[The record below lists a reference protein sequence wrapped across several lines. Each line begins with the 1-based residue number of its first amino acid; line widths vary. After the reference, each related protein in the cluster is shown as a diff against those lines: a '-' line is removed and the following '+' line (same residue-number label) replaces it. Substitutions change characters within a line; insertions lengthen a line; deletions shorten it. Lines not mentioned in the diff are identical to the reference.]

1 MRLRQLVQ
9 LGLPAV
15 PGRGDV
21 PHPSLFNF
29 QAPQS
34 TKPLQKNG
42 SVLGSS
48 LQDDKPV
55 KRLDG
60 PLRVVSLLSPRAAGA
75 PRWSVRVSCL
85 VPRRCCLSVCLS
97 AGARGRRGLRVSLG
111 NTKTQRRGGGLAFGA
126 GSPRHLQPQ
135 TGSEGGTLPSFAPA
149 LCRRL
154 PSLPSCSWC
163 QPEKRGKARSF
174 SPSVLAVL

>member
-1 MRLRQLVQ
+1 MGDRGKLQLETPSFFGGFIAEGKVVLSGRNSVSRAARSNPCAGVCWSLWGTAAAPALRPRQLVQ
-9 LGLPAV
+9 LGPPAV
-15 PGRGDV
+15 PGRRDV

-85 VPRRCCLSVCLS
+85 VPRRCCLSVCL
-97 AGARGRRGLRVSLG
+97 REH
-111 NTKTQRRGGGLAFGA
+111 GGDVA
-126 GSPRHLQPQ
+126 
-135 TGSEGGTLPSFAPA
+135 
-149 LCRRL
+149 
-154 PSLPSCSWC
+154 
-163 QPEKRGKARSF
+163 
-174 SPSVLAVL
+174 